1 MISHFDWRDLPTAPF
16 AFGLLAL
23 LWGGSFVAIEAGVAE
38 WPPLLFA
45 AVRYDLAGAL
55 VLGFAALRSRRLR
68 PRTRDDVLAVT
79 VVGVFVIFAHHALLY
94 VGQQTVP
101 GAVAATVIALSPAVT
116 ALLAPML
123 VGGERLRPVG
133 YAGVAVGFLGVLAV
147 TNPGAAGGVPTEGVA
162 LVFGATLAFALGSVL
177 LRRVSPRLSLGALQ
191 GWGMLLGA
199 GLLHAGS
206 VALGEPLAVA
216 PSTTGLAALA
226 FLVVGPGVVAFL
238 LYFRLLGSVGAT
250 RTNLVGYLEP
260 VAAAALAGLLFGYVP
275 TAGAVVGFA
284 LVFAGFALVKGD
296 LLWPVVTSAV
306 ARFRATIG

>member
-1 MISHFDWRDLPTAPF
+1 MFQRSIWSRLPLTPV
-16 AFGLLAL
+16 AFVLLAT

-55 VLGFAALRSRRLR
+55 VLGFAALRGRRLL
-68 PRTRDDVLAVT
+68 PQTRDDLLAVG
-79 VVGVFVIFAHHALLY
+79 VVGVFVIFVHHGLLY

-101 GAVAATVIALSPAVT
+101 GAVAATIIALSPAVT
-116 ALLAPML
+116 ALLAPLL
-123 VGGERLRPVG
+123 VGGERLRPLG

-147 TNPGAAGGVPTEGVA
+147 TNPGGTGGVPAEGAA
-162 LVFGATLAFALGSVL
+162 LVFGSTLAFALGSVL
-177 LRRVSPRLSLGALQ
+177 LRRTSPGLPLAALQ

-206 VALGEPLAVA
+206 VALGESLTVV
-216 PSTTGLAALA
+216 PSSTGLVALA

-275 TAGAVVGFA
+275 TLGAVVGFT
-284 LVFAGFALVKGD
+284 LVFAGFALVRGET
-296 LLWPVVTSAV
+296 LLPAV
-306 ARFRATIG
+306 SDAARRLRATLG